1 MCEARTSAG
10 LLWTRLDTTPRA
22 TRNYIEVTIR
32 VRPVGHTLAM
42 RARLALILAILVVV
56 PLASLA
62 WLGTR
67 MAEDEARRVA
77 ERFDEVVSARLTDQ
91 AAAIGRLMVDKERAL
106 LAATSDLPTDVDALR
121 DRLRGES
128 QFRHLLVLD
137 VQGRR
142 AFPPAQ
148 GALSE
153 AERTFVERT
162 RGLWQG
168 RALVHRPMSK
178 KADLGNDGS
187 MPDVKEAAPKT
198 AAPTTAAP
206 KQAVAVSRQG
216 QGSMQQRANG
226 PVIPLSTVAA
236 QAPADEDAYGWHIWY
251 WGGGLNLMFWRR
263 RPDGRIYAVEVDRVQ
278 LLSDVVGRLPS
289 TRESGGDE
297 RIALLDSSGRVAY
310 VWGSWTPPAGQLPHL
325 TQPLDAPLS
334 AWQLAWT
341 GAMPASAGVG
351 GGVLTGLVAMGLS
364 LLGLAVYFY
373 RESTRDLR
381 RAARRVTFVNQVSH
395 ELKTPL
401 TNIRM
406 YAELL
411 EEDLFDAD
419 ERTARHLG
427 VITRESQ
434 RLSRLIGNILTFAK
448 GQRKSLSVRRAPA
461 SLDRIVTDVVEQFRP
476 ALERCAV
483 PLTLDLQ
490 ASTPVAIDADA
501 VGQVLYNLLSNV
513 EKYAKGGPLRIQTR
527 QSAQRSVLT
536 LQDGGPGVPRGARER
551 VFVPFER
558 LDDSLS
564 EGAAGTGIGL
574 GIARDL
580 ARLHGGDLLLLPAET

>member
-1 MCEARTSAG
+1 
-10 LLWTRLDTTPRA
+10 
-22 TRNYIEVTIR
+22 
-32 VRPVGHTLAM
+32 M

-56 PLASLA
+56 PLVSLA

-77 ERFDEVVSARLTDQ
+77 ERFDDVVSARLTDQ
-91 AAAIGRLMVDKERAL
+91 AAAIARLMVDKERAL
-106 LAATSDLPTDVDALR
+106 LAATGDLPAEVDALR

-142 AFPPAQ
+142 AFPPAD

-168 RALVHRPMSK
+168 RALMRRPISK
-178 KADLGNDGS
+178 KVDLGNDGS
-187 MPDVKEAAPKT
+187 MPDDKQQAAPKKDT
-198 AAPTTAAP
+198 P
-206 KQAVAVSRQG
+206 KQAASRQ
-216 QGSMQQRANG
+216 SSRLSVQQSAKG

-236 QAPADEDAYGWHIWY
+236 QAPPDEDAYGWHIWY

-310 VWGSWTPPAGQLPHL
+310 VWGSWTPPAGQQPHL

-341 GAMPASAGVG
+341 GAMPEAGGVG
-351 GGVLTGLVAMGLS
+351 GGVLAGLVAMGLS

-411 EEDLFDAD
+411 EEELFDAND
-419 ERTARHLG
+419 RTERYLG

-448 GQRKSLSVRRAPA
+448 GQRKSLSLRRAPI
-461 SLDRIVTDVVEQFRP
+461 SLDGIVADVVEQFRP
-476 ALERCAV
+476 ALARCEV
-483 PLTLDLQ
+483 PLTLDLK
-490 ASTPVAIDADA
+490 AAAPVSIDADA

-527 QSAQRSVLT
+527 QTADRSILT
-536 LQDGGPGVPRGARER
+536 LQDGGPGVPRGARDR

-580 ARLHGGDLLLLPAET
+580 ARLHGGDLVLLSTESGACFELTLVHAAPEEPA

>member
-1 MCEARTSAG
+1 
-10 LLWTRLDTTPRA
+10 
-22 TRNYIEVTIR
+22 
-32 VRPVGHTLAM
+32 M

-106 LAATSDLPTDVDALR
+106 LAATGDLPTDVDALR

-142 AFPPAQ
+142 AFPPAE

-168 RALVHRPMSK
+168 RALLRQPISK
-178 KADLGNDGS
+178 KSALRNDGPLRNDGS
-187 MPDVKEAAPKT
+187 MPDAKQIVPKKLVPKKRVLKEP
-198 AAPTTAAP
+198 AP

-216 QGSMQQRANG
+216 QGSVQQRANG

-310 VWGSWTPPAGQLPHL
+310 VWGSWTPPAGQMPHL

-448 GQRKSLSVRRAPA
+448 GQRKSLTVRRAPA

-483 PLTLDLQ
+483 PLTLDLL

-580 ARLHGGDLLLLPAET
+580 ARLHGGDLLLLPTETGACFELTLAHPADPESTS